1 MNNSIFLDKEDVV
14 RLTGTK
20 VRKLQVEHLSK
31 SNISFQLDR
40 NGYPQVLA
48 QSLLQT
54 GTDDRNSFSRRE
66 RVKSKPLNHPE
77 EKRYG

>member
-14 RLTGTK
+14 KLTGTK

-40 NGYPQVLA
+40 NGHPQVLT
-48 QSLLQT
+48 QTLLKPDT
-54 GTDDRNSFSRRE
+54 GKRISSTSKE
-66 RVKSKPLNHPE
+66 RVKSLPLIE
-77 EKRYG
+77 AGVK

>member
-14 RLTGTK
+14 KLTGTK

-40 NGYPQVLA
+40 NGYPQVLT
-48 QSLLQT
+48 QTLLQPDV
-54 GTDDRNSFSRRE
+54 GRRASSTSKE
-66 RVKSKPLNHPE
+66 RVKSVPLIE
-77 EKRYG
+77 AGVK

>member
-1 MNNSIFLDKEDVV
+1 MNSSIFLDKEDVV

-48 QSLLQT
+48 QSIVQSNNNSTKLT
-54 GTDDRNSFSRRE
+54 GNKE
-66 RVKSKPLNHPE
+66 RVISKPLRQAE
-77 EKRYG
+77 GE

>member
-40 NGYPQVLA
+40 SGYPQVLA
-48 QSLLQT
+48 QSIVQSNNITQFT
-54 GTDDRNSFSRRE
+54 GNKE
-66 RVKSKPLNHPE
+66 RVISKPLRQAE
-77 EKRYG
+77 GE

>member
-1 MNNSIFLDKEDVV
+1 MNSSIFLDKGDVV

-40 NGYPQVLA
+40 NA
-48 QSLLQT
+48 
-54 GTDDRNSFSRRE
+54 
-66 RVKSKPLNHPE
+66 
-77 EKRYG
+77 

>member
-14 RLTGTK
+14 RLTSTK

-40 NGYPQVLA
+40 NGYPQVLT
-48 QSLLQT
+48 QSLLQPGIEKRIT
-54 GTDDRNSFSRRE
+54 CSRRK
-66 RVKSKPLNHPE
+66 RVKSKPLNHSE

>member
-1 MNNSIFLDKEDVV
+1 MNSSIFLDKEDVV

-48 QSLLQT
+48 QSIIQSNNNSTKPT
-54 GTDDRNSFSRRE
+54 GNKE
-66 RVKSKPLNHPE
+66 RVISKPLRLAE
-77 EKRYG
+77 GE